1 MSMIVALPRGLD
13 TIIKVT
19 TQHDS
24 SGVVKSAP
32 ADKEEENLIATLSG
46 QNSKL
51 KSQYGTI
58 IEKNKQLV
66 ELLEKKKREISTLKR
81 SIQTKGKANTSMIQ
95 SRENLIPQDVEI
107 RAAATHFT
115 DKNNQSTNLMNVSTA
130 PPPLNPAADANLL
143 EIARK
148 YKAR

>member
-1 MSMIVALPRGLD
+1 MHLYNSP
-13 TIIKVT
+13 
-19 TQHDS
+19 
-24 SGVVKSAP
+24 GVIKSAP

-58 IEKNKQLV
+58 IDKNKQLV

-81 SIQTKGKANTSMIQ
+81 SVQTKIKANASITQ
-95 SRENLIPQDVEI
+95 SRESFVPQDVEI

-115 DKNNQSTNLMNVSTA
+115 DRNNHTNNPMNVSTA
-130 PPPLNPAADANLL
+130 PPPPNPAADANLL

-148 YKAR
+148 YKARW